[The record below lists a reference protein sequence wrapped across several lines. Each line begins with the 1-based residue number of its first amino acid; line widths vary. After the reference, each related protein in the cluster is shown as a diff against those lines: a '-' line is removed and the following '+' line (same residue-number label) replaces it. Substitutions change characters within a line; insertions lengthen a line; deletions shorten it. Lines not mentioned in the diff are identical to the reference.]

1 MFFFT
6 KGLLPNAFGN
16 MFQFV
21 SQRHPY
27 NTRNSRNFYIFPCRT
42 INIRQFSMRFRG
54 PNSFNSLSP
63 EIQNADSVGLFK
75 KKLKDYLFL

>member
-1 MFFFT
+1 MFFFI
-6 KGLLPNAFGN
+6 KGLLHNAFGN

-21 SQRHPY
+21 SETFP
-27 NTRNSRNFYIFPCRT
+27 FPCRT
-42 INIRQFSMRFRG
+42 NIRQFSVRFRG

-75 KKLKDYLFL
+75 KKLKDYPFLVILYTGL